1 MTVSYKISFLLTNRK
16 ILHSKKKK
24 KENELIMELI
34 HVEDNQEKNVEYRR

>member
-16 ILHSKKKK
+16 ILHSKK